1 VFGDWQHAYRTLDPS
16 YEADIVRA
24 VAAFARKGY
33 LYKARRSVYWCATDR
48 TALAEAEVEYTEHT
62 SPSIYVKFP
71 YAEPAAQLDPL
82 LLGKKVSLIIW
93 TTTPWTL
100 PANLAIQFNPE
111 FEYVA
116 VVYGD
121 EAYVVARELAAR
133 VIEAC

>member
-1 VFGDWQHAYRTLDPS
+1 
-16 YEADIVRA
+16 
-24 VAAFARKGY
+24 
-33 LYKARRSVYWCATDR
+33 
-48 TALAEAEVEYTEHT
+48 
-62 SPSIYVKFP
+62 
-71 YAEPAAQLDPL
+71 LDPL

-133 VIEAC
+133 VIEACRLPPPDATVPVRLHERARARHPWLDRDSVLLPSEFVTLEAGTGLVHTAPGHGAEDSKTESRSSHGW